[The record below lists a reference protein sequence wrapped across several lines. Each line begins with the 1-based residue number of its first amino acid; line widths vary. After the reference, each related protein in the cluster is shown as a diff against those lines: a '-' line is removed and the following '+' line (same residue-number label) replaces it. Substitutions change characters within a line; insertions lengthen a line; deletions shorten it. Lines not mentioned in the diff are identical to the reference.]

1 MDEIFGILME
11 QIVLFLFYMIVGVL
25 LVKTHILAE
34 NTLETL
40 SRFVMKLALP
50 VMIFINTVGGVDR
63 ESLVQAL
70 PVLGLAVVFYVC
82 TFLISK
88 GLSVLFHLKG
98 DRAAVYR
105 ALSMFGNIGFMG
117 IPIIS
122 SLFPEQ
128 GMLYISVFTIIDQLV
143 LWTLG
148 VKLTTPGG
156 TGSFRPQK
164 MINPCTVAVVA
175 AVLIVVAGVSLPS
188 LLHTA
193 LDKIG
198 GTATPLAMIYLGGVF
213 ACMDVKTY
221 VCVREFYGIV
231 VVKMMVFPV
240 LLYMACGFLP
250 IDESVRLT
258 FALLAA
264 MPAMSSIVMMAKAS
278 GSEGDY
284 AMGGIFVT
292 TVCSIVSIPVVFWV
306 LQQVA
311 QIIKV

>member
-11 QIVLFLFYMIVGVL
+11 QMGLFLFYMIVGVI
-25 LVKTHILAE
+25 LVKVHVLAKD
-34 NTLETL
+34 TLETL

-63 ESLVQAL
+63 DSLVHSL
-70 PVLGLAVVFYVC
+70 SVLGLAVVFYVC

-98 DRAAVYR
+98 DRASVYR

-122 SLFPEQ
+122 SVFPEQ

-156 TGSFRPQK
+156 QGSFQPKK
-164 MINPCTVAVVA
+164 MINPCTVAVVLA
-175 AVLIVVAGVSLPS
+175 LLMVVSGLSLPP

-221 VCVREFYGIV
+221 VRVREFYGIV

-292 TVCSIVSIPVVFWV
+292 TVCSIVSIPAVFWV
-306 LQQVA
+306 LQQLA
-311 QIIKV
+311 

>member
-34 NTLETL
+34 NKLETL

-63 ESLVQAL
+63 ESLVQSL

-306 LQQVA
+306 LQQVS

>member
-11 QIVLFLFYMIVGVL
+11 QMGLFLFYMIVGVL
-25 LVKTHILAE
+25 LVKTHVLAKD
-34 NTLETL
+34 TLETL

-63 ESLVQAL
+63 DSLVHSL
-70 PVLGLAVVFYVC
+70 SVLGLAVVFYVC

-88 GLSVLFHLKG
+88 GLSLLFHLKG
-98 DRAAVYR
+98 DRASVYR

-122 SLFPEQ
+122 SVFPEQ

-156 TGSFRPQK
+156 QGSFQPKK
-164 MINPCTVAVVA
+164 MINPCTVAVVLA
-175 AVLIVVAGVSLPS
+175 LLMVVSGLSLPP

-198 GTATPLAMIYLGGVF
+198 GTATPAGHDLPGRRI
-213 ACMDVKTY
+213 
-221 VCVREFYGIV
+221 CVYGCKNI
-231 VVKMMVFPV
+231 
-240 LLYMACGFLP
+240 CT
-250 IDESVRLT
+250 R
-258 FALLAA
+258 
-264 MPAMSSIVMMAKAS
+264 
-278 GSEGDY
+278 
-284 AMGGIFVT
+284 
-292 TVCSIVSIPVVFWV
+292 
-306 LQQVA
+306 
-311 QIIKV
+311 

>member
-1 MDEIFGILME
+1 M
-11 QIVLFLFYMIVGVL
+11 
-25 LVKTHILAE
+25 
-34 NTLETL
+34 
-40 SRFVMKLALP
+40 
-50 VMIFINTVGGVDR
+50 
-63 ESLVQAL
+63 
-70 PVLGLAVVFYVC
+70 
-82 TFLISK
+82 
-88 GLSVLFHLKG
+88 FHLKG
-98 DRAAVYR
+98 DRASVYR

-122 SLFPEQ
+122 SVFPEQ

-156 TGSFRPQK
+156 QGSFQPKK
-164 MINPCTVAVVA
+164 MINPCTVAVVLA
-175 AVLIVVAGVSLPS
+175 LLMVVSGLSLPP

-221 VCVREFYGIV
+221 VRVREFYGIV

-292 TVCSIVSIPVVFWV
+292 TVCSIVSIPAVFWV
-306 LQQVA
+306 LQQLA
-311 QIIKV
+311 

>member
-11 QIVLFLFYMIVGVL
+11 QMGLFLFYMIVGVL
-25 LVKTHILAE
+25 LVKTHVLAKD
-34 NTLETL
+34 TLETL

-63 ESLVQAL
+63 DSLVHSL
-70 PVLGLAVVFYVC
+70 SVLGLAVVFYVC

-88 GLSVLFHLKG
+88 GLSLLFHLKG
-98 DRAAVYR
+98 DRASVYR

-122 SLFPEQ
+122 SVFPEQ

-156 TGSFRPQK
+156 QGSFQPKK
-164 MINPCTVAVVA
+164 MINPCTVAVVLA
-175 AVLIVVAGVSLPS
+175 LLMVVSGLSLPP

-221 VCVREFYGIV
+221 VRVREFYGIV

-292 TVCSIVSIPVVFWV
+292 TVCSIVSIPAVFWV
-306 LQQVA
+306 LQQLA
-311 QIIKV
+311 

>member
-63 ESLVQAL
+63 ESLVQSL

-198 GTATPLAMIYLGGVF
+198 DTATPLAMIYLGGVF

-221 VCVREFYGIV
+221 VRVREFYGIV

-292 TVCSIVSIPVVFWV
+292 TVCSIVSIPVVFLV